1 MYDYYTLLDRIIACD
16 GQLIIRA
23 QHARTGLCVDIY
35 VADEDARAA
44 ACYPGGSRVPCRRD
58 ADGTLWFSRPDG
70 LVTEE
75 EADDLDR
82 LLYLREARQIAGDGP
97 TDDELLDIYERPMS
111 HRQRRAALAEL
122 RKAPA

>member
-1 MYDYYTLLDRIIACD
+1 MYDYYTLLDRFHVGD
-16 GQLIIRA
+16 RWIIRA
-23 QHARTGLCVDIY
+23 QHARTGACVDIL
-35 VADEDARAA
+35 VSDEDAAAA

-58 ADGTLWFSRPDG
+58 ADGTLRFSRPAD

-75 EADDLDR
+75 EADALDR

-97 TDDELLDIYERPMS
+97 TDDELLAIREKPMS
-111 HRQRRAALAEL
+111 HRQRRAVLAAL

>member
-1 MYDYYTLLDRIIACD
+1 MYDYYTLLDRFHV
-16 GQLIIRA
+16 GNRWIIRA
-23 QHARTGLCVDIY
+23 QHARTGACVDIL
-35 VADEDARAA
+35 VSDEDVAA
-44 ACYPGGSRVPCRRD
+44 ASCYPGGSVVPCRRD

-75 EADDLDR
+75 EADALDR

-97 TDDELLDIYERPMS
+97 TDAELLAVYEQPMS
-111 HRQRRAALAEL
+111 HRQRRAALEAM